1 MRRMRWAATL
11 VAAALAGC
19 ATAGEP
25 VRPERLR
32 ISAQDAAREANT
44 VARAW
49 APDAALRFLEG
60 EGVTPDGYVEPGRGA
75 WRVVYEAPGRAE
87 QLVVTATPTG
97 LERATRPPQSPA
109 GYVLEDGTLPPAWVD
124 SPQAAA
130 AARQASGARGPLG
143 RRDAAVSMLL
153 VPLQP
158 PQWVIRAVADGQA
171 GQWRVDAA
179 SGAVLP

>member
-1 MRRMRWAATL
+1 MRRMSWAATFL
-11 VAAALAGC
+11 ALAGC
-19 ATAGEP
+19 ATAGEQVP
-25 VRPERLR
+25 AERLR
-32 ISAQDAAREANT
+32 ISARDAAREANT

-87 QLVVTATPTG
+87 QLVVTATPTA
-97 LERATRPPQSPA
+97 LEHATRPPQPPA
-109 GYVLEDGTLPPAWVD
+109 GYVLEDGALPSAWVD

-130 AARQASGARGPLG
+130 AARQAGGAGGPLA

-153 VPLQP
+153 APLRP